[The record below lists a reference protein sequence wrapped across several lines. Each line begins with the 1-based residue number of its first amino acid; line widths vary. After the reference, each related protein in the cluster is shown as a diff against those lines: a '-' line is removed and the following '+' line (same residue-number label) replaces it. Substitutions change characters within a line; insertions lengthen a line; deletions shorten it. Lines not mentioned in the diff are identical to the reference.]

1 MLPLNEYIF
10 TEAEITLTVIELLK
24 FWKKILVNSWNKHM
38 CWESWAW
45 NELTGEPTTRECQR
59 NTVHANGGDHP

>member
-24 FWKKILVNSWNKHM
+24 FWKKILVNS
-38 CWESWAW
+38 
-45 NELTGEPTTRECQR
+45 
-59 NTVHANGGDHP
+59 